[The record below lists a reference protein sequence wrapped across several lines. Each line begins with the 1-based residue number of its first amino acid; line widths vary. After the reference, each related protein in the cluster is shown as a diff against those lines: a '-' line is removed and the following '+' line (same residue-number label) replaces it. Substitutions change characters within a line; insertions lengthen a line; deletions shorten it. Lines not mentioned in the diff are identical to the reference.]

1 MSSLPALEESKILVP
16 VDVTREDG
24 IALRLG
30 QTVQM
35 HLLVEEV
42 DHLLQKKS
50 PPNYF
55 LEEKMRKIIAWEE
68 PQKFLFLFSPTT
80 ASIYF

>member
-42 DHLLQKKS
+42 DHLL
-50 PPNYF
+50 
-55 LEEKMRKIIAWEE
+55 LVETEWKISNVNSSGL
-68 PQKFLFLFSPTT
+68 PCD
-80 ASIYF
+80 

>member
-42 DHLLQKKS
+42 DHLLLVEAEWKVS
-50 PPNYF
+50 NVNSSGLPCD
-55 LEEKMRKIIAWEE
+55 
-68 PQKFLFLFSPTT
+68 
-80 ASIYF
+80 